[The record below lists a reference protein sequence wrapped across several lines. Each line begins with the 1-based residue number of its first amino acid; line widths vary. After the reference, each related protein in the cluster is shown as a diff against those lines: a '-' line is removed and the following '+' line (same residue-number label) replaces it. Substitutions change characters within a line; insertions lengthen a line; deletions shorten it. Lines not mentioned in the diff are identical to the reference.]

1 MAAPEAPLR
10 PRLAGVP
17 RLSAALAL
25 AGAAVV
31 WLALLAPLGALIAHL
46 SPGGVRQAFAG
57 AGALQPLRVSLA
69 ASALALGVLVMC
81 GTPLSWLLAR
91 DRLPLPRVW
100 EAGLLVPLMMPPLV
114 VGLLLVF
121 LVGPL
126 TPLGQLLGR
135 VQLSASNTFLA
146 LVIAEVYEAAPY
158 YVLGAAAAFAAVDRD
173 LEHAAGLLG
182 RPPATVMGRVT
193 LPLAAPGLASALA
206 TAWARAMGAFG
217 AVIIIAYHPY
227 GLPMQ
232 IWTTLEEMGLSAAL
246 PFAMLLV
253 VLSLPFPL
261 LVYGWSAHARMRR

>member
-1 MAAPEAPLR
+1 LL
-10 PRLAGVP
+10 PRC
-17 RLSAALAL
+17 SAALAV

-31 WLALLAPLGALIAHL
+31 WLALLAPLGALLAHL
-46 SPGGVRQAFAG
+46 SPGGVRQAFAQP
-57 AGALQPLRVSLA
+57 GALQPLTVSLE
-69 ASALALGVLVMC
+69 ASALALAVLVTGC
-81 GTPLSWLLAR
+81 TPLSWLLAR
-91 DRLPLPRVW
+91 DRLPWPRVW

-126 TPLGQLLGR
+126 TPLGHLLGR
-135 VQLSASNTFLA
+135 LQLSASNTFLA

-158 YVLGAAAAFAAVDRD
+158 YVLGAAAAFAAVDRE
-173 LEHAAGLLG
+173 LEQAAALLG
-182 RPPATVMGRVT
+182 RPPAAVFGRVT

-232 IWTTLEEMGLSAAL
+232 IWTTLEEVGLPAAL
-246 PFAMLLV
+246 PFALLLV

-261 LVYGWSAHARMRR
+261 VVYAWSAHARLRR